1 MAASLPAR
9 GPRFASGAPPF
20 RAAASLIELLVV
32 LFIIGVMLSL
42 LMPALSGARARAQA
56 TACQNNVRQLSM
68 ALSNSIHVTKRFP
81 LPNRWTVDCLR
92 WMEEAPLYQVMKN
105 NFNPDAEF
113 PRPPLLRCPMQEDFP
128 SRVPAVG
135 FSHYVLV
142 VDRPDRPIGRNQ
154 VERIH
159 WEIQDRELLSEVD
172 QQEPWFIAPEITF
185 FGRDSLFA
193 NKPGPHPQGLYM
205 TARGLRP
212 E

>member
-1 MAASLPAR
+1 MAATFPAR
-9 GPRFASGAPPF
+9 RPRFASGAPRF

-32 LFIIGVMLSL
+32 LFIMGVMLSL
-42 LMPALSGARARAQA
+42 LLPALSGARARAQA

-68 ALSNSIHVTKRFP
+68 ALSRSIQVTKRFP

-105 NFNPDAEF
+105 NFNPDTEF

-142 VDRPDRPIGRNQ
+142 VDRPIRGRPEK
-154 VERIH
+154 VS
-159 WEIQDRELLSEVD
+159 WEIQDRELLSEEE
-172 QQEPWFIAPEITF
+172 QQQPWFIAPEISY
-185 FGRDSLFA
+185 FGRVSLFA
-193 NKPGPHPQGLYM
+193 NKPGPHPPGLYM
-205 TARGLRP
+205 TKSGLYPR
-212 E
+212 